1 MNPVRIFQ
9 KHKVYFFLSF
19 LVLGLVFQFPT
30 RPTIDNKAALIKQ
43 TIYDYDA
50 SLDQT
55 YVSSVP
61 VATNVVLSD
70 VNHGSQTFTISIG
83 AVTVGTPDIVT
94 VGHLNST
101 TLVGTSP
108 GQFVVGSPTLAS
120 LANTTNLTSIKRL
133 YGIRVNADIDL
144 TYYEDI
150 SITWGWETGGDAGA
164 YTGIIASS
172 LSPTTE
178 SWSVLGT
185 TQRPMALSSAGSL
198 AFLDTTDI
206 LTGQANARFALLF
219 GSELSKV
226 ALRNFSFLVEGYVR
240 TTLTSVSDPGF
251 LHVGRYQVN
260 EAFVFADFTFH
271 ANYSF
276 RLGGNIVYLDGDDA
290 GVSLSFSN
298 TFTPL
303 IVNGA
308 TFTTAGTYTLYY
320 QYVDPNEYGTQSASV
335 AMIVDDE
342 PQVLTGIYAID
353 ALGATLYRYGNYLNN
368 IDVYPLYNGATTPAE
383 NEAPVSTSLF
393 TTSMLHGT
401 LLLDQT
407 ENVISYDDGVNQFTD
422 TITFTV
428 ISRTALSLLVT
439 GGSPFTLGQA
449 FSLSLYTIQGE
460 FNLGPNSTPTYLNPA
475 TEGYF
480 QTSIAVGT
488 VLNTLGTFA
497 VTFTYAVNE
506 TTITTIVD
514 IDVILAETLFFGNLI
529 NNTNDWGA
537 TTTPVYGNQVDVT
550 DTLLNNIDVT
560 TSLDWILNTQATSP
574 LTDNGRMSI
583 VEGALRFGHN
593 SPSSGPF
600 EVTISSNAVIEVT
613 LDSDV
618 FNGLK
623 LMRVDM
629 FTETIGTLTVS
640 VGGILPSSYAINDI
654 ESPVLGSIAPTVEN
668 NSGTYYFWFPY
679 HTVGIAEI
687 HYDNNLPQPG
697 YMELNYFEIS
707 GAPLTTSQLTDSFA
721 SMLNDSDSC
730 VATTYDQLRP
740 SYDYLTVQLA
750 ITGLSGK
757 TMANHGNITA
767 DTLWDILVDRYEVIP
782 MGLSSFY
789 QPQTFDD
796 RFYFAIVMIT
806 VFSLWFFIQKRARY
820 HR

>member
-1 MNPVRIFQ
+1 MNPARFFD
-9 KHKVYFFLSF
+9 KHKIYFFLF
-19 LVLGLVFQFPT
+19 TFVLGVAFQFTP
-30 RPTIDNKAALIKQ
+30 RSAIENKAVLIKE
-43 TIYDYDA
+43 TIYDYNG

-55 YVSSVP
+55 YLASVP
-61 VATNVVLSD
+61 VTTNLLLSD
-70 VNHGSQTFTISIG
+70 VNNGAQTFTISIG
-83 AVTVGTPDIVT
+83 AVTVGTPDVVT

-133 YGIRVNADIDL
+133 YGVRINADIDL

-150 SITWGWETGGDAGA
+150 SITWGWEAGGDAGA
-164 YTGIIASS
+164 YTGIIAAS

-178 SWSVLGT
+178 SWGVLGT
-185 TQRPMALSSAGSL
+185 TKRPMALSSTGSL

-219 GSELSKV
+219 GSEVSKV
-226 ALRNFSFLVEGYVR
+226 ALQNFSFLVEGYVR
-240 TTLTSVSDPGF
+240 TSLTSVSDPGF

-276 RLGGNIVYLDGDDA
+276 RIGGNIVYLDGDDA

-303 IVNGA
+303 IVNGD
-308 TFTTAGTYTLYY
+308 TFTNAGTYTLYY

-335 AMIVDDE
+335 AMIVDEE
-342 PQVLTGIYAID
+342 PQILTGIYAID
-353 ALGATLYRYGNYLNN
+353 ALGATLYRYGHYLNN

-401 LLLDQT
+401 LILDQT
-407 ENVISYDDGVNQFTD
+407 ENVITYDDGVNQFTD
-422 TITFTV
+422 TINFTV
-428 ISRTALSLLVT
+428 IARTALSLLVT
-439 GGSPFTLGQA
+439 GGSPFTLGQP
-449 FSLSLYTIQGE
+449 FSLSLYTIQGQ

-480 QTSIAVGT
+480 QTSLAVGT
-488 VLNTLGTFA
+488 MLNTLGTFP

-506 TTITTIVD
+506 TSISTMVD
-514 IDVILAETLFFGNLI
+514 IHVILAETLFFGNLI

-537 TTTPVYGNQVDVT
+537 TTTPVYGNQVDVL
-550 DTLLNNIDVT
+550 DTLFNSVDVT
-560 TSLDWILNTQATSP
+560 TSLDWVLNTQATNP

-583 VEGALRFGHN
+583 VEGALRFGHDN
-593 SPSSGPF
+593 PSSGPF
-600 EVTISSNAVIEVT
+600 EVTITSDAVIQVT
-613 LDSDV
+613 LDGDV

-629 FTETIGTLTVS
+629 FTETIGSLTVS

-654 ESPVLGSIAPTVEN
+654 ENPVLGSIAPTIEN

-730 VATTYDQLRP
+730 VATTYDQLLP
-740 SYDYLTVQLA
+740 SYDYLATQNA
-750 ITGLSGK
+750 IVGLSGK
-757 TMANHGNITA
+757 IMVDHGNLTA

-782 MGLSSFY
+782 MGLSSLY
-789 QPQTFDD
+789 QPPTIDQP
-796 RFYFAIVMIT
+796 FYLIAVIIL
-806 VFSLWFFIQKRARY
+806 VFNLWFFI
-820 HR
+820 HRRLSHHL